1 MAVDLDF
8 IDNNEELKSGINS
21 ETPIKRFLV
30 DYVGNNNSNVNKESV
45 TVENIIETFSEEFP
59 EFVLALAEENWVRGY
74 HQALIDV
81 DLGEKLEKI
90 NNENI

>member
-1 MAVDLDF
+1 MTVDVDF
-8 IDNNEELKSGINS
+8 IDNNESLKSEAGS
-21 ETPIKRFLV
+21 ETPIKKFLV
-30 DYVGNNNSNVNKESV
+30 NYVGSNNPNVSEDNV

-81 DLGEKLEKI
+81 DLGENAEKLS
-90 NNENI
+90 NERA